1 MTHEECRKRINDI
14 ITSSSL
20 EEVIEI
26 LMQTK
31 MVNEMLDGASQ
42 EYVPRAILA
51 AALLRQYHKI
61 MPLSETCIEL
71 QNKLNIILE

>member
-1 MTHEECRKRINDI
+1 MTHEECKKRINDI

-31 MVNEMLDGASQ
+31 MVNEMLEGASQ
-42 EYVPRAILA
+42 EIGRA
-51 AALLRQYHKI
+51 HV
-61 MPLSETCIEL
+61 
-71 QNKLNIILE
+71 